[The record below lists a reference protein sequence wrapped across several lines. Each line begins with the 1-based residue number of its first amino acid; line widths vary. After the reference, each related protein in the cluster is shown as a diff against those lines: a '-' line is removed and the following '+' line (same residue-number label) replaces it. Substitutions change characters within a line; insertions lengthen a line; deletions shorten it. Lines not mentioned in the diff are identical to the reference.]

1 MCHVPDASTTFAAYA
16 ISRFRK
22 KGRAL
27 AKSAST
33 TVGVLGE
40 DPLTSRVLG
49 LVLSGAGY
57 EARALDAG
65 AVLDAPGEAL
75 ACVDV
80 VLLVPWFGDEAAG
93 ELVGAIRGDPATA
106 AVPVLGLS
114 AVLREGGPEE
124 RAGSVPWPWSV
135 ENLGRAIEGALGRAV
150 LAPEPGG
157 EAP

>member
-1 MCHVPDASTTFAAYA
+1 M
-16 ISRFRK
+16 
-22 KGRAL
+22 AL

-57 EARALDAG
+57 GARAPDVR
-65 AVLDAPGEAL
+65 AVSGNPSAAL
-75 ACVDV
+75 VGVDV
-80 VLLVPWFGDEAAG
+80 VLLVPGLGDKRED
-93 ELVGAIRGDPATA
+93 ELVGAIEGDPATA

-114 AVLREGGPEE
+114 AALREGPEA
-124 RAGSVPWPWSV
+124 RLGSVPWPWSV
-135 ENLGRAIEGALGRAV
+135 EDLGRAIEGALGRAV

>member
-1 MCHVPDASTTFAAYA
+1 MCHVPDAPTTFPDYA
-16 ISRFRK
+16 ISLLRK

-49 LVLSGAGY
+49 LVLLGAGY

-65 AVLDAPGEAL
+65 AVLDAPGAAL
-75 ACVDV
+75 AGVDV
-80 VLLVPWFGDEAAG
+80 VLLVPWIGDEAAG
-93 ELVGAIRGDPATA
+93 ELVSAIEGDPTTA

-114 AVLREGGPEE
+114 AVLREGPEE

-135 ENLGRAIEGALGRAV
+135 EDLGRAIEGALGRAV
-150 LAPEPGG
+150 LAPEPSG